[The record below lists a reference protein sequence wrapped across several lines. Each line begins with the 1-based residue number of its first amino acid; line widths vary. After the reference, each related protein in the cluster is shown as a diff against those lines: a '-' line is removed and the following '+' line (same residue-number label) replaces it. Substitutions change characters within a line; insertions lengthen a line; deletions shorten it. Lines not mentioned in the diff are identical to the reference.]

1 MEQLVNQ
8 DFTKQQYDMP
18 IFCEKHRVQGCL
30 AFRDGGQESLIYKSK
45 KIKKPLT
52 KEQKLAI
59 DQKIQKR
66 K

>member
-1 MEQLVNQ
+1 
-8 DFTKQQYDMP
+8 MP
-18 IFCEKHRVQGCL
+18 IFCEKHRVPGCL

-59 DQKIQKR
+59 E
-66 K
+66 